1 MTRRTIFTTA
11 LALSVASFGGW
22 RLAAQQGA
30 AYDVLIRGGQIVD
43 GTGNPYFYADVAV
56 SNGRI
61 AAVGDLG
68 NATAKRVID
77 ATGLVVSP
85 GFIDLHTHSDGAL
98 LADGTAQSKVR
109 QGVTLD
115 VLGEGSSVAP
125 RDGMKAEGDQDWT
138 TFTGYFEKLE
148 KQGVS
153 MNAASY
159 VSEGQVRR
167 VVKGFDT
174 SPATP
179 AELERMKQLV
189 ARSME
194 EGAIGLMGR
203 FESGGPEHQNEV
215 IELAKVAARYPNSHY
230 ASHIGSEGYEQQKEM
245 DFLLRLAEEVKIPVH
260 ILHFKIRGQKIWDQM
275 PGFVKQVQD
284 ARDRGLDVTANVYPY
299 GAMSHGWSAN
309 FPLWMREGG
318 PDKFAERLLQAQ
330 KDPAMREKLKKDP
343 DFIAWS
349 EEHGWWEGIAM
360 SRARTPRNREY
371 EGMRL
376 AQIAKIRGDADPADT
391 MINLMAEEGGSIS
404 GVFHNQSEENVRLVL
419 SQPWVAPASDGSAIN
434 LEAQGVPHPRNYG
447 TNVRVLGKYVRED
460 KLLKLED
467 AVRKMTSL
475 PAQVL
480 GLRDRGQLREGFAA
494 DIAIFDPK
502 TVKDTNSY
510 EKPKS
515 YATGVP
521 YVLVNGVLVIDKN
534 EHTGARPGKAIK
546 GMGFKAPASMSS
558 GAAQ

>member
-1 MTRRTIFTTA
+1 
-11 LALSVASFGGW
+11 
-22 RLAAQQGA
+22 
-30 AYDVLIRGGQIVD
+30 
-43 GTGNPYFYADVAV
+43 
-56 SNGRI
+56 
-61 AAVGDLG
+61 
-68 NATAKRVID
+68 
-77 ATGLVVSP
+77 
-85 GFIDLHTHSDGAL
+85 
-98 LADGTAQSKVR
+98 
-109 QGVTLD
+109 
-115 VLGEGSSVAP
+115 
-125 RDGMKAEGDQDWT
+125 
-138 TFTGYFEKLE
+138 
-148 KQGVS
+148 
-153 MNAASY
+153 
-159 VSEGQVRR
+159 
-167 VVKGFDT
+167 
-174 SPATP
+174 
-179 AELERMKQLV
+179 
-189 ARSME
+189 
-194 EGAIGLMGR
+194 
-203 FESGGPEHQNEV
+203 
-215 IELAKVAARYPNSHY
+215 
-230 ASHIGSEGYEQQKEM
+230 
-245 DFLLRLAEEVKIPVH
+245 
-260 ILHFKIRGQKIWDQM
+260 
-275 PGFVKQVQD
+275 
-284 ARDRGLDVTANVYPY
+284 
-299 GAMSHGWSAN
+299 
-309 FPLWMREGG
+309 MREGG

-494 DIAIFDPK
+494 DIAVFDPK

-546 GMGFKAPASMSS
+546 GMGFKAPAAMSS